1 MRPRSTRFV
10 RASALAGL
18 VVGAVIT
25 YAALKV
31 FAAEPAYATQGTGF
45 TTTILSR
52 GAIGNNV
59 AFGTPIQLVVKRK
72 VKIKTRRG
80 FVSKTVRIKV
90 PSIDKAI
97 TCTDASPC
105 DTVFQQGTL
114 QPGGSTGWHSH
125 PGPAF
130 IAFAQGEGT
139 YYHLA
144 GSTCHAMTVTAGTGF
159 SQMPTET
166 HVLRNLGSVP
176 VVVYTLYVLPHG
188 TPNSAIRTDQ
198 PQPSAC
204 PDIH

>member
-1 MRPRSTRFV
+1 MKPRVTPLV
-10 RASALAGL
+10 RAAAAVGL
-18 VVGAVIT
+18 LVGAVG
-25 YAALKV
+25 AVVVPKMFSV
-31 FAAEPAYATQGTGF
+31 EPAFATQGTGF

-52 GAIGNNV
+52 GAIGKNV

-72 VKIKTRRG
+72 VRIKTKRG

-97 TCTDASPC
+97 TCTDAIPC

-114 QPGGSTGWHSH
+114 QPGGSTGWHTH

-130 IAFAQGEGT
+130 VAFAQGEGT
-139 YYHLA
+139 YYHA
-144 GSTCHAMTVTAGTGF
+144 EATGCHAMTVTAGTGF

>member
-1 MRPRSTRFV
+1 MRSRSTRFV
-10 RASALAGL
+10 RTSAVAGL

-25 YAALKV
+25 YAALKI
-31 FAAEPAYATQGTGF
+31 FAAEPAFATQGSGF
-45 TTTILSR
+45 TATILSR
-52 GAIGNNV
+52 GAIGKNV

-72 VKIKTRRG
+72 VRIKTRRG
-80 FVSKTVRIKV
+80 FVSKTVRVKV

-97 TCTDASPC
+97 TCTDAVPC

-130 IAFAQGEGT
+130 VAFAQGEGT
-139 YYHLA
+139 YYHA
-144 GSTCHAMTVTAGTGF
+144 ERSGCMAMTVTAGTGF

>member
-1 MRPRSTRFV
+1 MKSRSTRFV
-10 RASALAGL
+10 RTSAVAGL
-18 VVGAVIT
+18 VVGAVLT
-25 YAALKV
+25 YGALKI
-31 FAAEPAYATQGTGF
+31 FSAEPAFATQGTGF
-45 TTTILSR
+45 STTILSR
-52 GAIGNNV
+52 GAIGANV
-59 AFGTPIQLVVKRK
+59 AFGTPTQLVVKRK
-72 VKIKTRRG
+72 VRIKTRRG
-80 FVSKTVRIKV
+80 FVSKTIRIKV

-97 TCTDASPC
+97 TCTDATPC
-105 DTVFQQGTL
+105 DTVFQVGTL
-114 QPGGSTGWHSH
+114 APGGSTGWHSH

-139 YYHLA
+139 YYHDA
-144 GSTCHAMTVTAGTGF
+144 GSACHALTVTAGTGF

-176 VVVYTLYVLPHG
+176 VIVYTLYVLPHG

>member
-1 MRPRSTRFV
+1 
-10 RASALAGL
+10 

-25 YAALKV
+25 YAALKI
-31 FAAEPAYATQGTGF
+31 FSAEPAFATQGTGF
-45 TTTILSR
+45 TATILSR
-52 GAIGNNV
+52 GAIGKNV

-72 VKIKTRRG
+72 VRIKTRRG

-97 TCTDASPC
+97 TCTDAVPC

-130 IAFAQGEGT
+130 VAFAQGEGT
-139 YYHLA
+139 YYHA
-144 GSTCHAMTVTAGTGF
+144 ERSGCMAMTVTAGTGF

>member
-1 MRPRSTRFV
+1 MKARV
-10 RASALAGL
+10 AYASAAAGL
-18 VVGAVIT
+18 VAGVLLT
-25 YAALKV
+25 YAVPHMFSAGPA
-31 FAAEPAYATQGTGF
+31 FATPGTGF
-45 TTTILSR
+45 VATILSR
-52 GAIGNNV
+52 GEIGKNV
-59 AFGTPIQLVVKRK
+59 AFGTPTTRVVKRT
-72 VKIKTRRG
+72 VKIRTRSG
-80 FVSKTVRIKV
+80 FVRKTLKFKV
-90 PSIDKAI
+90 ASIARAI
-97 TCTDASPC
+97 SCTDASPC

-139 YYHLA
+139 YYHK
-144 GSTCHAMTVTAGTGF
+144 GTSSCPSMTVTAGTGF

-166 HVLRNLGSVP
+166 HVLRNLGSTP

-198 PQPSAC
+198 PQPAAC

>member
-1 MRPRSTRFV
+1 MSSRVRFIG
-10 RASALAGL
+10 AAGLLAG
-18 VVGAVIT
+18 
-25 YAALKV
+25 ALL
-31 FAAEPAYATQGTGF
+31 AYAVPKLVSASPAFATAGSGF

-52 GAIGNNV
+52 GEIAGNV
-59 AFGTPIQLVVKRK
+59 AFGQPTQIVVKRK
-72 VKIKTRRG
+72 VKVRTKSGVVR
-80 FVSKTVRIKV
+80 KTVSFKV
-90 PSIDKAI
+90 PTISRSI
-97 TCTDASPC
+97 TCTTASPC

-114 QPGGSTGWHSH
+114 QPGGTTGWHSH

-139 YYHLA
+139 YTHDA
-144 GSTCHAMTVTAGTGF
+144 VSSCHSTTVTAGTGF

-188 TPNSAIRTDQ
+188 TPNSGIRIDQ
-198 PQPSAC
+198 PQPTAC

>member
-1 MRPRSTRFV
+1 MRSRSTRLV
-10 RASALAGL
+10 RASAVAGL
-18 VVGAVIT
+18 VVGVVIT
-25 YAALKV
+25 YAALKI

-52 GAIGNNV
+52 GAIGKNV

-72 VKIKTRRG
+72 VRIKTRRG

-97 TCTDASPC
+97 TCTDAIPC

-114 QPGGSTGWHSH
+114 APGGSTGWHTH

-139 YYHLA
+139 YYHAA

>member
-10 RASALAGL
+10 RAGALAGL
-18 VVGAVIT
+18 MVGAVIT
-25 YAALKV
+25 YAALKI

-80 FVSKTVRIKV
+80 FFTKTVRIKV
-90 PSIDKAI
+90 PSINKAI

-114 QPGGSTGWHSH
+114 QPGGSTGWHTH